1 MNPDKMETVSPS
13 SEMLNN
19 SARTAAYLKLILCS
33 GFGIALFLLP
43 LNVDG
48 NWTIV
53 LAIFTNTIVS
63 WLSEQLA
70 WFTVPL
76 FVLGGTISA
85 LYNVLPRAI
94 VVRLP
99 LFERFQSS
107 HWIWTL
113 LAILGA
119 IFAVCT
125 FLQAGPEWII
135 GAKTGGTAYI
145 DVAGPIFLLIGFG
158 CLFLPFLSD
167 YGLLEFV
174 GTLLQKPYQKLFNLP
189 GRATIDTLAS
199 WVGSSSIAV
208 LMTGHQYEKGYYTG
222 RQAATICTNFS
233 VVSIPFVVLI
243 SQVAGL
249 AEYFFQLYMAMIV
262 ICVVCAVITPRLPP
276 LKWIS
281 DDYYGLAGKQITEDV
296 HPDHSRFSWA
306 LNQSLLVAS
315 RAHDPMTSLK
325 KGFSSMVDIFL
336 MMMPAAMTIEFITL
350 AVYNHTP
357 IFQFMAYPLV
367 PLLDLLQIPE
377 SNIAAP
383 GLFIGIFDQF
393 VPAIM
398 AGESNSLITKFVL
411 AGLSVTQVIFF
422 AETALLILRSQIP
435 LSVGQLVAI
444 FCIRTLIALPMLAV
458 IAHWIF

>member
-1 MNPDKMETVSPS
+1 MNSNKIDAASQPNHVIDDSV
-13 SEMLNN
+13 
-19 SARTAAYLKLILCS
+19 RTAAYLKLIGCS
-33 GFGIALFLLP
+33 GFGVALFLLP
-43 LNVDG
+43 LNIDG
-48 NWTIV
+48 NWTII
-53 LAIFTNTIVS
+53 LALVTNAIVA
-63 WLSEQLA
+63 WLSDHMS

-76 FVLGGTISA
+76 FVLGGTVSA
-85 LYNVLPRAI
+85 LYNLTPRAFA
-94 VVRLP
+94 VRLP
-99 LFERFQSS
+99 FYARFQSA

-113 LAILGA
+113 LSISGA

-125 FLQAGPEWII
+125 FLQIGPAWII
-135 GAKTGGTAYI
+135 GAKTGGTAFI
-145 DVAGPIFLLIGFG
+145 EVAGPIFLLIGFG

-174 GTLLQKPYQKLFNLP
+174 GTLLQRPYQKLFNLP

-208 LMTGHQYEKGYYTG
+208 LMTGYQYEKGYYTG

-249 AEYFFQLYMAMIV
+249 AEYFFQLYLAMV
-262 ICVVCAVITPRLPP
+262 FICVVCAIITPRLPP

-281 DDYYGLAGKQITEDV
+281 DDYYEPAGKQITEDV
-296 HPDHSRFSWA
+296 HADHSRLSWA

-315 RAHDPMTSLK
+315 RAHHPATSLK
-325 KGFSSMVDIFL
+325 KGFTSLIDIFL

-357 IFQFMAYPLV
+357 IFQFFAYPLI

-377 SNIAAP
+377 STMAAP

-398 AGESNSLITKFVL
+398 AGESDSLITKFIL

-422 AETALLILRSQIP
+422 AETALLILRSKIP
-435 LSVGQLVAI
+435 LSVMQLVAI
-444 FCIRTLIALPMLAV
+444 FCIRTVIALPLLAL